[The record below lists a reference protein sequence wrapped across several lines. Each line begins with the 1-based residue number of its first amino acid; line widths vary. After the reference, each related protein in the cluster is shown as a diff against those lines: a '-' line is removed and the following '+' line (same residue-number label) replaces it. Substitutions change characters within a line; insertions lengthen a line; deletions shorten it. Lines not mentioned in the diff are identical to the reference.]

1 MANVGLV
8 LYAQGRGKEGV
19 QKSFETAPSSTMGS
33 AKLLESP
40 EGAGREESVQKLL
53 RWEAQA
59 GRDKVLGGFSAKR
72 GAAGTKHMTLS

>member
-1 MANVGLV
+1 MHKGEV
-8 LYAQGRGKEGV
+8 RRGV

-53 RWEAQA
+53 R
-59 GRDKVLGGFSAKR
+59 
-72 GAAGTKHMTLS
+72 